1 MTNNNICDM
10 KPTLFLILSALLLK
24 ATPMSAQ
31 DEPQFKNAV
40 EIAPEMY
47 PGWNLGNTLEPG
59 PYDWISNKL
68 DYETVWQD
76 TKTSQAVIDFVK
88 SQGFKSVRIPC
99 SWFVHMDGNYNID
112 PKWMDRV
119 QEVVDYC
126 IKDSLYVVLN
136 DHYDSGWIEKS
147 FAEQTPDSVDKN
159 SSILGMMWKQI
170 AHRFRDYDH
179 HLLFAG
185 MNEPDAAGD
194 NSKDKDADVNT
205 LKRYHQ
211 AFVNAVRQT
220 GGNNKKRT
228 LVVQAPCTNIDL
240 ASKYDFLPTDA
251 TPHAL
256 MLEVHYYSPYNFTMM
271 SKDETWDKQAYYWG
285 EGNHCSGSEH
295 NVKWGE
301 EAAMQHEMVLMNQ
314 KYAGKGIPV
323 IMGEFG
329 TLWRV
334 MPEGENQELH
344 DASVR
349 SWHKTLCYNAVRNG
363 VIPFV
368 WDTNF
373 CQRPSMGI
381 LNRKTLTVFNP
392 IALEAIMEGCREAT
406 WPASVS
412 VSAP

>member
-159 SSILGMMWKQI
+159 SLILGMMWKLI

-205 LKRYHQ
+205 PSATTRLLSMSC
-211 AFVNAVRQT
+211 ARQ
-220 GGNNKKRT
+220 
-228 LVVQAPCTNIDL
+228 
-240 ASKYDFLPTDA
+240 
-251 TPHAL
+251 
-256 MLEVHYYSPYNFTMM
+256 
-271 SKDETWDKQAYYWG
+271 
-285 EGNHCSGSEH
+285 
-295 NVKWGE
+295 
-301 EAAMQHEMVLMNQ
+301 
-314 KYAGKGIPV
+314 
-323 IMGEFG
+323 
-329 TLWRV
+329 
-334 MPEGENQELH
+334 
-344 DASVR
+344 
-349 SWHKTLCYNAVRNG
+349 
-363 VIPFV
+363 
-368 WDTNF
+368 
-373 CQRPSMGI
+373 
-381 LNRKTLTVFNP
+381 
-392 IALEAIMEGCREAT
+392 EAT
-406 WPASVS
+406 TR
-412 VSAP
+412 SAPS